1 MRPAA
6 SPGRR
11 TWLLTLFWAEVILAA
26 ACAVLAVATA
36 IHPDWIESLTGLD
49 PDAGSGSAE
58 WAVTLVLALVAVAL
72 AVCAAIL
79 LDVSF
84 VEGGSLGVAVGV
96 SFFALFGGL
105 WFALPL
111 WRRSGYFR

>member
-11 TWLLTLFWAEVILAA
+11 TWLLTLFGAEVILAA

-72 AVCAAIL
+72 AAGARFTRATL
-79 LDVSF
+79 RPGPVSA
-84 VEGGSLGVAVGV
+84 GGSG
-96 SFFALFGGL
+96 S
-105 WFALPL
+105 
-111 WRRSGYFR
+111 SG